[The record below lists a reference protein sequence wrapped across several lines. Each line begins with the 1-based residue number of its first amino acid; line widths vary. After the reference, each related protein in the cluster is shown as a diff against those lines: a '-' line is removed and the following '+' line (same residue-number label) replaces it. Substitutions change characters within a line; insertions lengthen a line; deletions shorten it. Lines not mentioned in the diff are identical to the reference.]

1 MTIELTDR
9 DYQDYWDMK
18 GLVDSYLYP
27 VRCKGGRIVR
37 RDYQCSHCHS
47 ENPTKLCKEPMT
59 ECLTREDDEVTIEIV
74 S

>member
-9 DYQDYWDMK
+9 DYQDYWDTMNIIQ
-18 GLVDSYLYP
+18 SFLYP

-37 RDYQCSHCHS
+37 HGYGCPHCHS
-47 ENPTKLCKEPMT
+47 SDPTRLCKEPMT
-59 ECLTREDDEVTIEIV
+59 ECLTREDDELTIEIV